1 MGSEI
6 ELMSD
11 GKGLAVIGKA
21 ADVERFFLSSGLDK
35 IPSKSLDLHRIRSA
49 ANVGGRMAEAGSVA
63 AENAGRWVKLT
74 EESAKVFKHSK
85 MMKGPSEGTSRAIA
99 MGDKGTKH
107 ILQIVTKPGTA
118 LTNPAVIAGVGAVMS
133 QYAMQQQMDEIVE
146 YLELINEKVDDILRG
161 QKDAVLADMIGV
173 DLIIEDAVT
182 VRDEVGRVSE
192 ITWSKVQAT
201 SQTLARTQA
210 YALRELD
217 AIAAKLQKKADLGEI
232 AKATREAEPRVS
244 EWLAVLART
253 FQLQEG
259 VSVLEL
265 DRVLDASPEELESHH
280 AGLLKARENR
290 LDRIGRSTAAL
301 LTQMDE
307 TVRKANERV
316 LLNPFDSPAAVKSSN
331 HVAAEVRSL
340 RGRLGIEDGADAADA
355 KRWHQAAGEVLEKV
369 RVGTADGAVAAKR
382 FGDQTFDRVTEAFRA
397 VDLDGDGIPDQPR
410 AAAAAEQAGA
420 AMKGA
425 ATGVAG
431 AVGNLFQRR
440 RGAAAEVDESEG
452 DPSDDADSLGN
463 NLEVGQPRPMIKSGT
478 WFGRRPRLSK
488 NTAPTGPTTAR
499 SGGLCAKVP

>member
-1 MGSEI
+1 MVSEI
-6 ELMSD
+6 ELVSD
-11 GKGLAVIGKA
+11 DKGFAVIGKA
-21 ADVERFFLSSGLDK
+21 GDVERFFLSSGLDQ

-49 ANVGGRMAEAGSVA
+49 VNVGGGVAEAGSVA
-63 AENAGRWVKLT
+63 AEAAGRWVKLT
-74 EESAKVFKHSK
+74 EESSKVFKHAK
-85 MMKGPSEGTSRAIA
+85 MMKGPSEGTSRAIV

-118 LTNPAVIAGVGAVMS
+118 LANPAIIAGVGAVMS
-133 QYAMQQQMDEIVE
+133 QYAMQQQMDEIAE

-217 AIAAKLQKKADLGEI
+217 AIAAKLQKKADVGEI
-232 AKATREAEPRVS
+232 AKATREAQPKVS

-280 AGLLKARENR
+280 VGLLKARANR
-290 LDRIGRSTAAL
+290 LERIGRSTTAL
-301 LTQMDE
+301 LAQMDE
-307 TVRKANERV
+307 TVRKANEKV

-331 HVAAEVRSL
+331 RVAAEVHIL
-340 RGRLGIEDGADAADA
+340 RGRLGIEDGQEAEDA
-355 KRWHQAAGEVLEKV
+355 KRWRQAAGEAVEKV
-369 RVGTADGAVAAKR
+369 RVGSADGAVAAKR
-382 FGDQTFDRVTEAFRA
+382 FGGQTLDRATEAFRA

-420 AMKGA
+420 AIKGA
-425 ATGVAG
+425 AAGAAG
-431 AVGNLFQRR
+431 AVGNLFQRK
-440 RGAAAEVDESEG
+440 RGAAARVDESHR
-452 DPSDDADSLGN
+452 DPSDRADS
-463 NLEVGQPRPMIKSGT
+463 
-478 WFGRRPRLSK
+478 
-488 NTAPTGPTTAR
+488 
-499 SGGLCAKVP
+499 